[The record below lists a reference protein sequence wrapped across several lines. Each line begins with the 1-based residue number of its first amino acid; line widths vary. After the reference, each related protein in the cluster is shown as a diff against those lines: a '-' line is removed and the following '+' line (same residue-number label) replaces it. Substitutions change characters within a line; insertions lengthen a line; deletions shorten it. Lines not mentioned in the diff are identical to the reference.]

1 MEQSIKT
8 YKPKIGDIFFGE
20 EEFIIGRYKDDTK
33 TIIEVGI
40 TEEDCIIVGERIE
53 TIYSKDKIIK
63 FPCKTEID
71 LSCIDPSRK
80 LATWVVEYTDYR
92 EPLHLY
98 HSIIPESYFIRARR
112 MINDSYDKYGEVI
125 EFYTCGILNKNLVNK
140 DLEIIGNLKI

>member
-1 MEQSIKT
+1 M
-8 YKPKIGDIFFGE
+8 FFGE

-71 LSCIDPSRK
+71 FHLTHSSSQIIDSLK
-80 LATWVVEYTDYR
+80 FNV
-92 EPLHLY
+92 LY
-98 HSIIPESYFIRARR
+98 LTRLEFFI
-112 MINDSYDKYGEVI
+112 Y
-125 EFYTCGILNKNLVNK
+125 
-140 DLEIIGNLKI
+140 